1 MHYTGGGVD
10 YMSGPYTVVLPTNMT
25 YVTFNIS
32 IPDDTMFEQN
42 ETFMLT
48 IANIGLPSNVTV
60 GYPDQA
66 TVTIIND
73 DGKLW

>member
-1 MHYTGGGVD
+1 
-10 YMSGPYTVVLPTNMT
+10 MSGPYSVIFPANMT

-32 IPDDTMFEQN
+32 ITDDTMFEENN

-48 IANIGLPSNVTV
+48 ITDSGLPSVMV

-66 TVTIIND
+66 TVTIVDD

>member
-1 MHYTGGGVD
+1 MP
-10 YMSGPYTVVLPTNMT
+10 GPYTVVLLTNMT

-32 IPDDTMFEQN
+32 ITDDTMFEESEN
-42 ETFMLT
+42 FTLT
-48 IANIGLPSNVTV
+48 ITDTGLPSNVTV

>member
-1 MHYTGGGVD
+1 
-10 YMSGPYTVVLPTNMT
+10 MSGPYSVVLPTNMT
-25 YVTFNIS
+25 YATFNIS
-32 IPDDTMFEQN
+32 ITDDTMFEQN

-48 IANIGLPSNVTV
+48 IANTGLPSNVTV

-73 DGKLW
+73 DGKL